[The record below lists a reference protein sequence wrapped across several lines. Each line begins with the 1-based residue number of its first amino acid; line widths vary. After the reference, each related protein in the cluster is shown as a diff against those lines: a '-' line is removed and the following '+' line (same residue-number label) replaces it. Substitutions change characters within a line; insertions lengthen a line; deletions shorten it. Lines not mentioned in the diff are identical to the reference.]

1 MKGVYE
7 MKKLYETPIIEKTE
21 FQYEDLITL
30 SIQDF
35 GTEGIEDY
43 GGIG

>member
-1 MKGVYE
+1 
-7 MKKLYETPIIEKTE
+7 MKKLYMTPELEKTE

-35 GTEGIEDY
+35 IPDGIEDY
-43 GGIG
+43 GDSIT

>member
-1 MKGVYE
+1 
-7 MKKLYETPIIEKTE
+7 MKKKYATPDLEKTE

-35 GTEGIEDY
+35 YNDGIEDY
-43 GGIG
+43 GGV

>member
-1 MKGVYE
+1 

-35 GTEGIEDY
+35 NFEGIEDY
-43 GGIG
+43 GGIA

>member
-1 MKGVYE
+1 
-7 MKKLYETPIIEKTE
+7 MKKLYMTPELEKTE

-35 GTEGIEDY
+35 ITDGIEDY
-43 GGIG
+43 GGIA